1 MSQTPAPRPD
11 TPPPRRRRWL
21 AAAVGALLL
30 AAGLGLLLYW
40 LLATVGGR
48 DALLAQ
54 VAARLPPGARLTWR
68 TAEGPLAGPLV
79 LRGVRLTLPR
89 PRDARCRPTP
99 QAPCA
104 TGTLV
109 FTADRLRVQPALR
122 PLLARTLRLQALEV
136 RGAHLVLP
144 RDDTPFELPR
154 WPQVLPQIALPLTL
168 EVAAL
173 RIDDLRVQREDAPLL
188 HVRHAGGGLQAGDGW
203 LRVPQLQAE
212 TDRGQFRL
220 QGEYRPRDR
229 YRSDLV
235 ATAVLPAPAG
245 HSLPRLGLVVRGDL
259 ARMDVAL
266 AGRLP
271 GPTRATLTLRGDPAA
286 PRWQLRAD
294 SAALDP
300 GLLAGGAAGTP
311 WTLALA
317 ADGRG
322 GAARVQGRLAQ
333 GVQTLVLQPSQLRLA
348 DQRLQLQP
356 LVVDVLGG
364 RVTARGEADLGADPA
379 AARVR
384 LALNARGLRW
394 ASADGATVLVGDA
407 DLGVAGRL
415 DRWGVHGQARLQ
427 RGREQAVVDLDGHGD
442 RDGMQIAA
450 LQARMPQGRL
460 QAQGTL
466 AWAPQLA
473 WQAQAQLDGF
483 DPGYFAPDWPGALR
497 GALRSRGQVRADGRL
512 QAELDAG
519 PVSGQLRRRPLS
531 AQARLAIDG
540 DDYRGDLALTLGGS
554 RVQARGTFAQAL
566 ALDATFTPLRL
577 DDLLPGGQGV
587 LEGRLR
593 LRGTP
598 SAPELAADLSGRALA
613 WRDLRAE
620 RLRLQGELPWARGD
634 GRLRLDLQGLQA
646 GLPVTALQAD
656 LRGAVER
663 LQAQVAAE
671 ADQGRVR
678 LQGHAARGPRGWSGQ
693 LASLA
698 LAPATGPDWHL
709 RAPAAWQWD
718 GARGTLA
725 PACLAAQGGGTLCV
739 SADWPRQGLALQGEA
754 LPLALLAA
762 YLPERRPGEP
772 WALSGSADLSA
783 GLRPAAAGWRGE
795 ARVVSAAGGLR
806 TRPRARRD
814 VLGYH
819 DFTLEA
825 SFDPHRLQAIAY
837 AGLDGNG
844 ALTAQ
849 LATGWDAQAPLDGL
863 LRVRTEALTF
873 LELFSPDIVAPS
885 GSLDLSLQLGGTR
898 AQPRLAG
905 QGRLQRFAA
914 EVPALGISLTD
925 GDVQLDAQPDG
936 SARIDGRVRSGGGT
950 LAVTGSLGW
959 RGDDTPLQLQVSG
972 RDVLLADTRQLR
984 AVASPDLQ
992 VRYRTGL
999 PLTVSGRVQVPS
1011 AEIHLERLQ
1020 MAVTPSPDV
1029 VVLDPEDPQ
1038 QAPSAPLRL
1047 DLDLALELGRD
1058 VRLDGYGLKG
1068 SLAGTLRVRQVA
1080 GGGPRGTGVLDV
1092 DGRYRAYGQ
1101 DLQITRGRL
1110 LWANSDIADPR
1121 LDIQAERSVGDVT
1134 AGIKVEGLASAPQ
1147 ATVYSDPSMT
1157 QSEALAYLTLG
1168 RPLPSLSSSELQQ
1181 VDMARSALNAGVG
1194 LLTAQLGTRLGL
1206 DDAGIMQS
1214 RALGGEVLGVGK
1226 YLSPRLYVSYGVA
1239 MVGNGQVLLLKYL
1252 LRKGFDIQI
1261 ESSTFENRASL
1272 NWRKEK

>member
-1 MSQTPAPRPD
+1 MA
-11 TPPPRRRRWL
+11 

-30 AAGLGLLLYW
+30 AAGLGLLLSW
-40 LLATVGGR
+40 LLGTASGR

-54 VAARLPPGARLTWR
+54 VVARLPPGASLTWR
-68 TAEGPLAGPLV
+68 AAEGPLAGPLL

-109 FTADRLRVQPALR
+109 FTADTLRLQPALR

-136 RGAHLVLP
+136 RGARLQLP

-168 EVAAL
+168 EATAI
-173 RIDDLRVQREDAPLL
+173 RIEDLRVLREDAPLL
-188 HVRHAGGGLQAGDGW
+188 HVRSASGALQAGDGW
-203 LRVPQLQAE
+203 LRVPRLQAD

-220 QGEYRPRDR
+220 QGEYRPRENF
-229 YRSDLV
+229 RSDLV

-245 HSLPRLGLVVRGDL
+245 HSLPRLGLVMRGDL

-300 GLLAGGAAGTP
+300 GLLAGGDAGTP
-311 WTLALA
+311 WTLALS

-333 GVQTLVLQPSQLRLA
+333 GATTLVLQPSQLRLE

-356 LVVDVLGG
+356 LVVDLLGG
-364 RVTARGEADLGADPA
+364 RVTAHGEADLRDPA

-394 ASADGATVLVGDA
+394 ASADGTTTLVGDA

-442 RDGMQIAA
+442 RDGMRIAA

-466 AWAPQLA
+466 AWAPRLA

-483 DPGYFAPDWPGALR
+483 DPGYFVPDWPGALR

-512 QAELDAG
+512 QAEVEARPFG
-519 PVSGQLRRRPLS
+519 GQLRRRPLS
-531 AQARLAIDG
+531 GQALLAIDG
-540 DDYRGDLALTLGGS
+540 DAYRGELALALGAS
-554 RVQARGTFAQAL
+554 RVQARGSLAQAL
-566 ALDATFTPLRL
+566 SVDARLAPLRL
-577 DDLLPGGQGV
+577 DDLLPGGHGQLDGQ
-587 LEGRLR
+587 LR
-593 LRGTP
+593 LRGTRR
-598 SAPELAADLSGRALA
+598 APEIAADLSGRGLA

-620 RLRLQGELPWARGD
+620 RLRLHGALPWARGD
-634 GRLRLDLQGLQA
+634 GRLQLDLQGLQA
-646 GLPVTALQAD
+646 GLPLTALQAD

-663 LQAQVAAE
+663 LQAQLAAE
-671 ADQGRVR
+671 SEHGRVQLR
-678 LQGHAARGPRGWSGQ
+678 GHAARGARGWSGQ
-693 LASLA
+693 LESLA
-698 LAPATGPDWHL
+698 LAPATGPDWSL

-725 PACLAAQGGGTLCV
+725 PACLAARGGGELCV
-739 SADWPRQGLALQGEA
+739 SADWPRQGLGLQGQA

-762 YLPERRPGEP
+762 YLPERAPGEP
-772 WALSGSADLSA
+772 WALSGSADLRA
-783 GLRPAAAGWRGE
+783 GLRPTATGWRGE
-795 ARVVSAAGGLR
+795 ARVVSATGGLR
-806 TRPRARRD
+806 MRPRARRD

-825 SFDPHRLQAIAY
+825 TFDPHRLQAIAY

-873 LELFSPDIVAPS
+873 LELFSPDIVDPS
-885 GSLDLSLQLGGTR
+885 GSLDVSLQLGGSR

-905 QGRLQRFAA
+905 EGRLQRFAA

-936 SARIDGRVRSGGGT
+936 SARIDGRVRSGSGT
-950 LAVTGSLGW
+950 LTVTGSLGW

-984 AVASPDLQ
+984 AVASPELQ
-992 VRYRTGL
+992 VRYRSGQ

-1011 AEIHLERLQ
+1011 AQIHLERLE

-1029 VVLDPEDPQ
+1029 VVLDPADPR
-1038 QAPSAPLRL
+1038 QAPAAPLRL
-1047 DLDLALELGRD
+1047 DLDLALELGKD

-1068 SLAGTLRVRQVA
+1068 SLAGTLQVRQVA
-1080 GGGPRGTGVLDV
+1080 GGGPRGTGVLEV

-1157 QSEALAYLTLG
+1157 QSETLAYLTLG